1 MGKKIALFFVFII
14 ICGTLSACN
23 NNNNNSSSSSSSIEG
38 TLWLLTSG
46 TIGGA
51 DFSKE
56 ELKEAYGDYTYS
68 FEKDGVVT
76 ITVLEKTFQG
86 TYTQKENIV
95 EINNAG
101 QEYTAQVEGDT
112 MKMDY
117 LDVSYV
123 FTKQES

>member
-23 NNNNNSSSSSSSIEG
+23 NNSSSSSIEG

-76 ITVLEKTFQG
+76 ITVLEQTSQG
-86 TYTQKENIV
+86 SYTQKENNV
-95 EINNAG
+95 EINHAG
-101 QEYTAQVEGDT
+101 QEYTAQVEGNT
-112 MKMDY
+112 MRMDY
-117 LDVSYV
+117 QDVSYI
-123 FTKQES
+123 FTKQER

>member
-14 ICGTLSACN
+14 ICGTLSAC